1 MIQHTVVFTLVHE
14 PGSPAEAEFLTTA
27 RRDLG
32 ALEGVGG
39 FTVHR
44 QVSVKSPGSW
54 QFSMV
59 FADQEAYDAYDAH
72 PVHRAFVA
80 DRWAREVAEF
90 HEYDFVRWDG

>member
-14 PGSPAEAEFLTTA
+14 PGSPAEADFLTTA

-32 ALEGVGG
+32 ALDGVGE

-44 QVSVKSPGSW
+44 QVSVKSAGSW

-59 FADQEAYDAYDAH
+59 FADQAADDAYDAH

-80 DRWAREVAEF
+80 DRW
-90 HEYDFVRWDG
+90 DG